1 MISAI
6 LVFIY
11 KATSFLAPHDG
22 AMTPCVWRRC
32 MLSGGGGVKLHFM
45 AHRKSV
51 IKVVDF
57 NVSYQV
63 YVLIIR
69 MFFIALCV
77 QCVDG

>member
-1 MISAI
+1 M
-6 LVFIY
+6 
-11 KATSFLAPHDG
+11 
-22 AMTPCVWRRC
+22 
-32 MLSGGGGVKLHFM
+32 KLHFM

-69 MFFIALCV
+69 MFFIASCV

>member
-1 MISAI
+1 MMVGLHRVSM
-6 LVFIY
+6 VE
-11 KATSFLAPHDG
+11 FLGIGLAW
-22 AMTPCVWRRC
+22 CR
-32 MLSGGGGVKLHFM
+32 LM

-69 MFFIALCV
+69 MFFIASCV